1 MLEKPHE
8 THNVPFIFR
17 ISWLLVTIITDHN
30 SYFFPLLYSVS
41 KSGNIE
47 TFPYSLPTDHS
58 LHPNAVQSRV
68 TLAGNDGMTHNA
80 QSRSQFRC
88 PEEKVQS
95 KKETSETSRSPA
107 SKVILRKHILIS

>member
-1 MLEKPHE
+1 M
-8 THNVPFIFR
+8 
-17 ISWLLVTIITDHN
+17 
-30 SYFFPLLYSVS
+30 FFTSLHSVS

-68 TLAGNDGMTHNA
+68 TLAGNDGMTNNA

-95 KKETSETSRSPA
+95 KKENSEASRSPA
-107 SKVILRKHILIS
+107 SKVILKKRID